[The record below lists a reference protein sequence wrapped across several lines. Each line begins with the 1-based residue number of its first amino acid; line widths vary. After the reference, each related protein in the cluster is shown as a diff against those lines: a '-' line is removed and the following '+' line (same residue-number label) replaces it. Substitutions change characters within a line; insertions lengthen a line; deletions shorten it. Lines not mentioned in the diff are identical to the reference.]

1 MIITKRGCIIRCNC
15 GVLFRNHST
24 YFKQSCKF
32 SSKPPTNK
40 DEIVNEEKP
49 AKSVSGPFS
58 PEQLKVVSDTSSK
71 LAEALKLKYQE
82 TLKQGTLWYQDK
94 LITLSQRTNGGE
106 W

>member
-1 MIITKRGCIIRCNC
+1 M
-15 GVLFRNHST
+15 
-24 YFKQSCKF
+24 
-32 SSKPPTNK
+32 
-40 DEIVNEEKP
+40 NEEKP

-106 W
+106 WWVDLVFVVSWVYLSRSPAMLENS